1 MVRNG
6 VYKEGKEVEE
16 RRRSKRGRGLI
27 ELAVNNFTVLQ
38 VFYLSERHDN
48 LQKIYPHPSVLLTR

>member
-1 MVRNG
+1 M
-6 VYKEGKEVEE
+6 YKEGKEVEE